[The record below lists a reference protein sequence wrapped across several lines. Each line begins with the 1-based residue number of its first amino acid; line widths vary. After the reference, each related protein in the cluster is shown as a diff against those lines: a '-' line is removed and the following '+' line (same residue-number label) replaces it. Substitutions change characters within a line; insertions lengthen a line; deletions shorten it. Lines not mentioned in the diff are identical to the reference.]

1 MNINTDKIILN
12 PNGSVNINN
21 SLTYYPLNSDFNTL
35 YYNKEYFINKKVLF
49 TESLGGVTTNLIF
62 YSIPLSE
69 LPQLTTNNYIVL
81 NIKLSYITNLIP
93 NTDSRYIPALAAHQQ
108 ANKNDFINAT
118 FTIKNDSGTIILSQ
132 IDSSVEI
139 IFSYTIFSSTFRF
152 ELNNSESLTPQ
163 FLYRDTFLTAHI
175 QILSFNKER
184 PFGTG

>member
-21 SLTYYPLNSDFNTL
+21 SLTYYPVNSDFNTL
-35 YYNKEYFINKKVLF
+35 YYNKEYFINKKVLYSKSGEF
-49 TESLGGVTTNLIF
+49 INTNLNF
-62 YSIPLSE
+62 YNIPISE
-69 LPQLTTNNYIVL
+69 LPQLTGNNYIVL

-93 NTDSRYIPALAAHQQ
+93 NTDIRYEALLETHQQ
-108 ANKNDFINAT
+108 DNKNDFVNAI
-118 FTIKNDSGTIILSQ
+118 FIIKNDSGNIILSQ

-139 IFSYTIFSSTFRF
+139 LCSYSS
-152 ELNNSESLTPQ
+152 LNSTLNISLNDSGSITPE